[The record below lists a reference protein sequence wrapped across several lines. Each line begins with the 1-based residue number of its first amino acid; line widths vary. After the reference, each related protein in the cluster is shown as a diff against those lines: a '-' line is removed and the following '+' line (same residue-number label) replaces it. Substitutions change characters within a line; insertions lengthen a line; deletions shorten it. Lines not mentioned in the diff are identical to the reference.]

1 MYDKS
6 YTQEI
11 VKIKVQPPKF
21 DRSAL
26 HRRPE
31 FEEGNSRGS
40 KPAPAGVRDDGNKSS
55 TVDDG
60 INLNNQPVEREAK
73 PSIPRLSKA
82 SVERNVPPPPARNNN
97 PNPKLVE
104 SRPAQGTEYS
114 HSTDKEEITYFN
126 SEDDAYYMELD
137 IENGGGVGLEE
148 DRPIHSEDY
157 EDSRSISRVYS
168 LFILDAVANLAPR
181 SCHQSIPTA
190 GNK

>member
-1 MYDKS
+1 MYDKH

-40 KPAPAGVRDDGNKSS
+40 KPAPAGVHNDANKSS
-55 TVDDG
+55 TVDDST
-60 INLNNQPVEREAK
+60 NLNNQPVECEAK

-82 SVERNVPPPPARNNN
+82 LVERNVPPPPVRSNN
-97 PNPKLVE
+97 PKPAE
-104 SRPAQGTEYS
+104 SRLAQELKTEYN
-114 HSTDKEEITYFN
+114 HSTDKEEVTYFN

-137 IENGGGVGLEE
+137 IENGGVGLEE
-148 DRPIHSEDY
+148 DRPIHSEVDY
-157 EDSRSISRVYS
+157 EDSRSNIISRVYS
-168 LFILDAVANLAPR
+168 SRILDAIANLR
-181 SCHQSIPTA
+181 SPQVPPI
-190 GNK
+190 